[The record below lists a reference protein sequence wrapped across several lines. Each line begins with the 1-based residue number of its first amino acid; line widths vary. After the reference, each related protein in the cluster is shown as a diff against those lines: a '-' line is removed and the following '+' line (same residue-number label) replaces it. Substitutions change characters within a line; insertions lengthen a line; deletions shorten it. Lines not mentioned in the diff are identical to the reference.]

1 MNIFV
6 AALFMFVLEYFV
18 LLKLYR
24 RSQKLQKVSLV
35 VAPLMILV
43 GYYLFKIFMK
53 RDPTLAEYFITICL
67 LELPMA
73 IRGYDI
79 KPDAKVWERMLVA
92 GSFGMVSYGIGLSS

>member
-6 AALFMFVLEYFV
+6 SALVMFILEYYV
-18 LLKLYR
+18 LLNLYK
-24 RSQKLQKVSLV
+24 RSQKLQKISLV

-53 RDPTLAEYFITICL
+53 REPSLAEYFLTICL
-67 LELPMA
+67 LELPLA

>member
-6 AALFMFVLEYFV
+6 SVLVMFILEYFV

-43 GYYLFKIFMK
+43 GYYLFKILMK
-53 RDPTLAEYFITICL
+53 REPSLVEYFLTICL
-67 LELPMA
+67 LELPLV

-79 KPDAKVWERMLVA
+79 KPDAKIWERLLVA
-92 GSFGMVSYGIGLSS
+92 GSFGMVSYGIGLST